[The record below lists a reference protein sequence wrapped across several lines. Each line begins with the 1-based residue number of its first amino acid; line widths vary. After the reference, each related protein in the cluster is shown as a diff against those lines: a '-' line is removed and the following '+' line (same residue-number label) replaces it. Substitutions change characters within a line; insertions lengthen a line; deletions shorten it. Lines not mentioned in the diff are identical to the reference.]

1 MSDALL
7 PVGPTQFYETDT
19 PTQTGESARPRP
31 RRARTVRPAAEHPK
45 RWWQSRARTGS
56 GVTRSADNI
65 VMHQLANLGLI
76 LGVIAGAV
84 GSIDGLLAAAEIAFN
99 PGMHWVLP
107 VALDVFLVGA
117 AVATLALRERRAW
130 VAVAFCIAVSIGL
143 VGFSAVVNFTYW
155 QSITDPG
162 TLAHEVGPYIKGSMP
177 VLLLIALEILA
188 AINTTKRRVTPTSVT
203 RLRAEVARLKGEGRL
218 RARVTKL
225 KAKRAARA

>member
-1 MSDALL
+1 MSDALPEIQGIIWPGDERL
-7 PVGPTQFYETDT
+7 PTAT
-19 PTQTGESARPRP
+19 PKRARRAKVARP
-31 RRARTVRPAAEHPK
+31 AVEQPK

-65 VMHQLANLGLI
+65 LMHQLANLGLI
-76 LGVIAGAV
+76 LGVIAGGV
-84 GSIDGLLAAAEIAFN
+84 GSVDGLLAAAEIAFK

-107 VALDVFLVGA
+107 VALDVFLVGTA
-117 AVATLALRERRAW
+117 IATLALRERRAW
-130 VAVAFCIAVSIGL
+130 VAVVFCVIVTLGL
-143 VGFSAVVNFTYW
+143 VGFSAVVNFTFW

-162 TLAHEVGPYIKGSMP
+162 TLSHDVGPFIKGSMP

-203 RLRAEVARLKGEGRL
+203 KLRAELQRLKGEGRL
-218 RARVTKL
+218 RSRIASL